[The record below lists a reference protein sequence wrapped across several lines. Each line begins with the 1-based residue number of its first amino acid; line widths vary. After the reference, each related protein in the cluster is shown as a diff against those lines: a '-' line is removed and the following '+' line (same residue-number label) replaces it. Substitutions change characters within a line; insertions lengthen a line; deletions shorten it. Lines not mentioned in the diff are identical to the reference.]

1 MYTGGRRMRA
11 RAVKERSGVRVKT
24 DSETGE
30 RHTPHGRVELT
41 CFALK
46 YRPGQRFAP
55 SKTDFEK
62 STTVLQ
68 SKKSIDKIQWFE

>member
-1 MYTGGRRMRA
+1 MRA

-62 STTVLQ
+62 STTVFK
-68 SKKSIDKIQWFE
+68 SKKSIDKIQ